1 MILDT
6 VPVQASSLIR
16 NLALACRL
24 TAILV
29 VAKMQASEA
38 VRFEPYRYDY
48 QGQHIQAELGRFV
61 VPER

>member
-1 MILDT
+1 MILDAVT
-6 VPVQASSLIR
+6 VLANSLVR
-16 NLALACRL
+16 NFVLDCRL
-24 TAILV
+24 AAILV
-29 VAKMQASEA
+29 VGEMQATEA